1 MLSTGPCMIMG
12 SRRSRFAH
20 RCRPAAP
27 AATVAAALAAAIF
40 GAAPQ
45 SARAQ
50 NLVPNGS
57 FESNTG
63 IPAAYGDI
71 HKAAPWRSPSLSS
84 PDYLHALATSPNGV
98 GVPANVFGNQ
108 FPVTGQAYGG
118 FYARTQPPQYALYR
132 EYIETPL
139 SAPLVTGQTYDVSFY
154 VSLADQSQIAVDRIG
169 AYLSVGPVGVVNTD
183 YTLPFTPQINHLVGS
198 PVTDKTGWT
207 IVSGSFVAAGGED
220 TLVIGNFASNAA
232 TTPVTGQ
239 GGNNWGAYYYVDDV
253 AVTPAAPPCIAPPP
267 GMVAWYPLDE
277 PNGAT
282 TVADIAPGPSSL
294 FNNVGTAQP
303 GPLGP
308 PSGTTG
314 PAPVVG
320 QVAGAHYFWGGH
332 FHSVAPHAELD
343 FGTGDF
349 SIDAWIRDVGN
360 GQKQAVVDK
369 LDIPGGNVGF
379 ALYFE
384 GWLLKLNMNGTT
396 FASTTAISHA
406 NPLGNTG
413 PWYHVAATVARS
425 TGAGLLYIDG
435 VPAGPVFLPPSTSV
449 DNALPL
455 WIGETRLLQS
465 PGEIAIDELE
475 LFNRALG
482 AQEVMDLYLAG
493 PSGKCKPNQ
502 ADLGDAPDSSN
513 HSGLLMPTYPPATNA
528 HFPTVYDPPAPGPA
542 GPLHND
548 AKGLLWLGPDVSFES
563 DADLTPDQDPTTNLQ
578 PGNVPPTADL
588 DLRDDGVG
596 IVPLPDCAITQLP
609 YGATNA
615 ASTVIQGY
623 VNVWFDWTRDG
634 DWDDLPKCAV
644 APNIDALAPEW
655 AVQNEAVTLAPGY
668 NAALL
673 TSAFRSVNPSP
684 GRATWMR
691 ITLTDAPING
701 ANHGGPFSLPAD
713 LGKGGSGPAGGYPH
727 GETEDYLIAGPSGR
741 TELCVLKFDDG
752 DGDGVQDPG
761 DVGLAGW
768 SFDILDAGG
777 NVVATIVTGPGGM
790 VCTTVPAPATYT
802 ISEIH
807 QPGWVQT
814 FPPPPGTHTVSAQP
828 SQGASVQFGNHR
840 QTTGTIFLPYAV
852 RNAQVAPRPT
862 PVPTAAPTDARTV
875 VPTIPGI
882 ATTVPTPTPGG
893 GPSATPTATSIRT
906 ATPTPSSSAT
916 STDRPTVTATP
927 TGGRITPTITPTST
941 QTPTWTPSPTR
952 TPTATPTRGVDRPSA
967 TPTPTPG
974 CAPPRHDGR
983 VVAAR
988 RAGRDHRRRR
998 RRHEP
1003 RQRAGRCGGREP
1015 SQGAFRPRVR
1025 RLERAHRRAGRR
1037 GDRPGC
1043 GRLQRGRLDPAAG
1056 RRWSA
1061 ADRLQDVRTSRC
1073 AVGLALCPRRR
1084 PAVAHRQQRGQLTD
1098 GHGTDGDDGRRPVA
1112 PRGGHRPAR
1121 LGHRRPTVCRR
1132 CARPHVRHDA
1142 PRRSR
1147 RHGGRALDR
1156 RRDRPGPRPAGALFR
1171 RRDRRGRGLRAGA
1184 NGWGGRGDPQRG
1196 GVWEVREAGGRVAA
1210 DGAGRASA

>member
-1 MLSTGPCMIMG
+1 MLSTGPSMVIVP
-12 SRRSRFAH
+12 RRSRFAH

-45 SARAQ
+45 SVRAQ
-50 NLVPNGS
+50 NLVPNGDVERHS
-57 FESNTG
+57 G
-63 IPAAYGDI
+63 IPAGCDGI
-71 HKAAPWRSPSLSS
+71 
-84 PDYLHALATSPNGV
+84 
-98 GVPANVFGNQ
+98 Q
-108 FPVTGQAYGG
+108 
-118 FYARTQPPQYALYR
+118 
-132 EYIETPL
+132 
-139 SAPLVTGQTYDVSFY
+139 
-154 VSLADQSQIAVDRIG
+154 QI
-169 AYLSVGPVGVVNTD
+169 T
-183 YTLPFTPQINHLVGS
+183 
-198 PVTDKTGWT
+198 
-207 IVSGSFVAAGGED
+207 
-220 TLVIGNFASNAA
+220 
-232 TTPVTGQ
+232 
-239 GGNNWGAYYYVDDV
+239 
-253 AVTPAAPPCIAPPP
+253 PPCIAPPP

-282 TVADIAPGPSSL
+282 TVADIAPGPSSM

-425 TGAGLLYIDG
+425 TGAGLLYING
-435 VPAGPVFLPPSTSV
+435 VPAGPVFVPPSTSV

-493 PSGKCKPNQ
+493 PSGKCKPNK

-513 HSGLLMPTYPPATNA
+513 HSGTLMPTYVPATNA

-542 GPLHND
+542 GPMHND
-548 AKGLLWLGPDVSFES
+548 AKGLLWLGQDVSFES

-578 PGNVPPTADL
+578 PANSPPTADL
-588 DLRDDGVG
+588 DLLDDGVG
-596 IVPLPDCAITQLP
+596 GVPLPDCAITQLS
-609 YGATNA
+609 YGASSA
-615 ASTVIQGY
+615 ASTVIKGY

-655 AVQNEAVTLAPGY
+655 AVQNDVVTLAPGY

-701 ANHGGPFSLPAD
+701 ANHGGPFSLSAD

-727 GETEDYLIAGPSGR
+727 GETEDYLVAGPSGR
-741 TELCVLKFDDG
+741 TELCVLKFDDV

-768 SFDILDAGG
+768 TFDVVDVGG
-777 NVVATIVTGPGGM
+777 NVVATLVTGPSGM
-790 VCTTVPAPATYT
+790 ACITVPAPATYT

-828 SQGASVQFGNHR
+828 GQGASVQFGNHR
-840 QTTGTIFLPYAV
+840 QTTGSIYLPYAV
-852 RNAQVAPRPT
+852 RNAQVAPR
-862 PVPTAAPTDARTV
+862 
-875 VPTIPGI
+875 
-882 ATTVPTPTPGG
+882 
-893 GPSATPTATSIRT
+893 RT

-967 TPTPTPG
+967 TPTPTSG
-974 CAPPRHDGR
+974 CAPLPATMAAWWPLDEPGGIIAVD
-983 VVAAR
+983 VV
-988 RAGRDHRRRR
+988 GTNHGSV
-998 RRHEP
+998 
-1003 RQRAGRCGGREP
+1003 QGG
-1015 SQGAFRPRVR
+1015 A
-1025 RLERAHRRAGRR
+1025 
-1037 GDRPGC
+1037 
-1043 GRLQRGRLDPAAG
+1043 
-1056 RRWSA
+1056 
-1061 ADRLQDVRTSRC
+1061 
-1073 AVGLALCPRRR
+1073 
-1084 PAVAHRQQRGQLTD
+1084 AVANPAKVLSGRAFD
-1098 GHGTDGDDGRRPVA
+1098 GSSGHILVPDAAAIDPGAGDFSVDAWIQPRAVDGRRPIVSKMYAPADAPWGWLFALEGGRLSLTVNNEGSSLTGTAPTAMTVDGQWHLVA
-1112 PRGGHRPAR
+1112 ATVQRGSATGGRLYIDGALVHTFDTTPLVGPVDTAAELWIAGVNALGRGLPAR
-1121 LGHRRPTVCRR
+1121 FFDGGIDEVE
-1132 CARPHVRHDA
+1132 VF
-1142 PRRSR
+1142 
-1147 RHGGRALDR
+1147 GRALTAGEVGAIYSAGAFGKCGKPAGGGAEPLR
-1156 RRDRPGPRPAGALFR
+1156 RRAWDAPARTWHSAPADRLP
-1171 RRDRRGRGLRAGA
+1171 
-1184 NGWGGRGDPQRG
+1184 NHN
-1196 GVWEVREAGGRVAA
+1196 
-1210 DGAGRASA
+1210 AS